1 MAKTI
6 KVGLRPEID
15 VKSASVLMRVMEGDK
30 VLDSTR
36 FHWHELPTD
45 IRQRIKLHGLSTI
58 LQQRTSDIKEKPLE
72 KLEAM
77 QEVYDRWMS
86 GEWAKERE
94 GGLRQV
100 PAIFEVLSKLKGVE
114 VGAIQAAW
122 KKLSEEQRDEIKA
135 KYAAEIEAVEKAR
148 SESDVDLTD
157 ML

>member
-6 KVGLRPEID
+6 KMGLRPEID
-15 VKSASVLMRVMEGDK
+15 VAGESVLMQVKEGDR
-30 VLDSTR
+30 VLVSKR
-36 FHWHELPTD
+36 FEWKSLPPD

-100 PAIFEVLSKLKGVE
+100 PAIFEVLAKLKGVE

-135 KYAAEIEAVEKAR
+135 KYADEVEAVEKAR

>member
-6 KVGLRPEID
+6 KAGLRPEID
-15 VKSASVLMRVMEGDK
+15 VSSASVLMQVKEGDK

-36 FHWHELPTD
+36 FHWNELPMD
-45 IRQRIKLHGLSTI
+45 IRQRIKLHGLSTL
-58 LQQRTSDIKEKPLE
+58 LQQRTSDIKERPLD

-100 PAIFEVLSKLKGVE
+100 PAIFEVLAKLKGVE

-122 KKLSEEQRDEIKA
+122 KKLSDEQRDEIKA
-135 KYAAEIEAVEKAR
+135 KYAEEIEEVEKAR
-148 SESDVDLTD
+148 SESNVDLTD

>member
-6 KVGLRPEID
+6 KMGLRPEID
-15 VKSASVLMRVMEGDK
+15 IAGASVLMQVKEGDK
-30 VLDSTR
+30 VLNSTR
-36 FHWHELPTD
+36 FEWKSLPTD

-58 LQQRTSDIKEKPLE
+58 LQQRTSDIKERPLD

-100 PAIFEVLSKLKGVE
+100 PAIFEVLAKLKGVE

-122 KKLSEEQRDEIKA
+122 KKLSDAQRDEIKA
-135 KYAAEIEAVEKAR
+135 KYAAEIEEVEKAR